1 MRLEESEGRG
11 ADIRRHHIM
20 EGLII
25 DREHGDESAL
35 CISDGRIAV
44 SIVALQVRR
53 CPTL

>member
-1 MRLEESEGRG
+1 
-11 ADIRRHHIM
+11 M
-20 EGLII
+20 EGLIM
-25 DREHGDESAL
+25 DLEHGDESSL